1 MALFE
6 AAQCAKSSL
15 HLAHTTSNKEG
26 AVPESSQTRIVDSA
40 ASDGQYEVL
49 PQYTI
54 ISYGVDFDVSGLV
67 QRLETFD
74 IEIPSFQREFVWSF
88 RQAARFIESLLLG
101 FPVPGIFL
109 WREPSTERLVV
120 VDGQQRLRS
129 LQSFYRGV
137 IRGREFV
144 LPTRTSRYQAVPHA
158 FQGKEY
164 RTLEDED
171 RRRLDNSIIH
181 ATVVV
186 QERPPEDDS
195 SIYYLFERI
204 NTEGTALTAQE
215 IRAAIYRG
223 G

>member
-74 IEIPSFQREFVWSF
+74 IEIPSFQREFV
-88 RQAARFIESLLLG
+88 
-101 FPVPGIFL
+101 
-109 WREPSTERLVV
+109 
-120 VDGQQRLRS
+120 
-129 LQSFYRGV
+129 
-137 IRGREFV
+137 
-144 LPTRTSRYQAVPHA
+144 
-158 FQGKEY
+158 
-164 RTLEDED
+164 
-171 RRRLDNSIIH
+171 
-181 ATVVV
+181 
-186 QERPPEDDS
+186 
-195 SIYYLFERI
+195 
-204 NTEGTALTAQE
+204 
-215 IRAAIYRG
+215 
-223 G
+223 